1 MAKRSKV
8 ADLASPRPTCAP
20 EATTREMEAERRKYR
35 AEDALRTITRAE
47 EIRRDRELM
56 GDVKRVAREQ
66 AKTLGQVLG
75 NGKRTGK

>member
-1 MAKRSKV
+1 MAKRSKI
-8 ADLASPRPTCAP
+8 ADLSRATPSCAP
-20 EATTREMEAERRKYR
+20 DETREMEAERRKYR

-56 GDVKRVAREQ
+56 GDVKKVAREQ